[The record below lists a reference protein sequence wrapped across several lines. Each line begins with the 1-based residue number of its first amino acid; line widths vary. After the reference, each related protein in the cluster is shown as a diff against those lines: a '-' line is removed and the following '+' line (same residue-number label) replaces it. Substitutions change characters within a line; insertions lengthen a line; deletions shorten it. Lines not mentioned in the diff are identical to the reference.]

1 MGFRLLRGSVINCGT
16 ADSLSCHA
24 GFIVLPCW
32 DCSFSKCKKL
42 SWCAHWPYVASS
54 LRTLNL
60 IRGVVVGTVRDASGS
75 NVAGARV
82 SLTDLS
88 RGSTR
93 TTLAAADGTYQFP
106 SVPISRYSITV
117 MGAGFGSQTSQPFQ
131 LTIDARQRVDF
142 ALTVAQVQTMVDV
155 EANVTALQ
163 VESADRG
170 QTIEAEQI
178 RELPLNGR
186 YYSDLVLF
194 STGVTPAPSAFGSS
208 SSFREGSFNVNG
220 LRSTTNNFVLDGL
233 DNNYFGTSNQG
244 FANEVVQPP
253 PDAVAEFRV
262 ETNNASAQY
271 GRSGG
276 AAIIS
281 SLRSGINAFHGN
293 VWEFF
298 RNTVLNANG
307 YFTTAAGKPRLNR
320 NQFGFTFGGPI
331 VKNHTFFFADY
342 EGFRQVAS
350 TVSSAVLPTLA
361 QRLGNFGAGVPI
373 RNPYTNVVY
382 TSGNVPST
390 DIIRF
395 ASTVLAALPT
405 PTSTA
410 AANCTTLYR
419 ITDNRQKGDIKIDHN
434 VSDRLRLFGRYD
446 QSEFNVFDP
455 GIIPGLAGG
464 NGNGFQTV
472 PIKSV
477 AGGVTWTISA
487 HTLLDGGFG
496 YSQSDAGK
504 TPPLTGGP
512 SMQTMFGIPGLPT
525 DPALT
530 GGITSETLIGFSALG
545 RQATSPQFQHP
556 KLFNPKVNVT
566 HIVGAHAFKMGAE
579 YQWLG
584 VRTLDVNPIL
594 GRDVYSGLFTAPAVG
609 TPLANGGT
617 LTAAQ
622 ITANSALYSLA
633 DFLYGARNQYQLVN
647 PGYVHHRQQAGFFY
661 VQDDWKVSLTVT
673 LNLGLRY
680 ELVTPFYER
689 DNLLSNY
696 DPTSNSILLAKAGS
710 MYNRSLVQTDTN
722 NLAPRIGVA
731 AQVTPRTVVHAGYSA
746 GYINTNRTGTSYL
759 AYNGPRFVL
768 ATVTQSAP
776 TSAAFRTTQQGFPD
790 GFTSSATF
798 NPRNSTVQYIPKNSP
813 SGKVNSYYVSLQRQ
827 LPGRWLFD
835 VAYVGNKA
843 NNLIIINDINQARP
857 NAVGEN
863 TNVELRRPNLAFS
876 SIAATLPYGYSNYNA
891 LQVRVEKQSSG
902 GFYFLNSFTYSKNM
916 DVAAQAFDNNNGNN
930 TAVQNINNIA
940 ADYGIS
946 NYHRPFNNVTSL
958 VYQLP
963 FGHSRR
969 MLASAPR
976 IVDEFVGGWD
986 INAIVNARSGEPVTL
1001 TYTPDA
1007 QHQVVPVI
1015 SVLGRNAYRPNVS
1028 GSPVLSNRTPQKY
1041 LNNAAVSVPT
1051 YYSPFGN
1058 SARNTFRGYAYYTT
1072 DLGLSKS
1079 FALTEQAHILFR
1091 SEGFNVFNHS
1101 NFTAPDGNISN
1112 STFGVITS
1120 TYAARVLQFA
1130 LKVQF

>member
-1 MGFRLLRGSVINCGT
+1 M
-16 ADSLSCHA
+16 
-24 GFIVLPCW
+24 
-32 DCSFSKCKKL
+32 
-42 SWCAHWPYVASS
+42 
-54 LRTLNL
+54 
-60 IRGVVVGTVRDASGS
+60 GTVRDAAGAS
-75 NVAGARV
+75 VAGARL
-82 SLTDLS
+82 SLTDLN
-88 RGSTR
+88 RGST
-93 TTLAAADGTYQFP
+93 LSAVSASDGTYQFP
-106 SVPISRYSITV
+106 SVPISRYSLTV
-117 MGAGFGSQTSQPFQ
+117 VGAGFGSQVSQPFQ
-131 LTIDARQRVDF
+131 LTLDAHQRIDF
-142 ALTVAQVQTMVDV
+142 ALAVAQVQSTVDV
-155 EANVTALQ
+155 QANVTALQ
-163 VESADRG
+163 VDSADRG
-170 QTIEAEQI
+170 QTIQADQI

-186 YYSDLVLF
+186 YYSDLVLL

-220 LRSTTNNFVLDGL
+220 LRSTTNNYVLDGL

-253 PDAVAEFRV
+253 PDAIAEFRV

-281 SLRSGINAFHGN
+281 SLRSGTNQFHGN

-350 TVSSAVLPTLA
+350 TVALAVLPTLQ

-373 RNPYTNVVY
+373 RNPYTNAVY
-382 TSGNVPST
+382 TNGNIPAT

-395 ASTVLAALPT
+395 ASTVLAALPS
-405 PTSTA
+405 PTSTT
-410 AANCTTLYR
+410 AANYTTLYR
-419 ITDNRQKGDIKIDHN
+419 ITDNRQKGDVKIDHSF
-434 VSDRLRLFGRYD
+434 SDRLRLFGRYD
-446 QSEFNVFDP
+446 QSAFNVFDP

-464 NGNGFQTV
+464 NGNGFQVV
-472 PIKSV
+472 PIKSA
-477 AGGVTWTISA
+477 AGGVTWTINA
-487 HTLLDGGFG
+487 RTLLDGGFG

-512 SMQTMFGIPGLPT
+512 SMQDLFGISGLPT

-530 GGITSETLIGFSALG
+530 GGITSETLIGFTALG

-566 HIVGAHAFKMGAE
+566 RIAGPHAFKVGAE

-594 GRDVYSGLFTAPAVG
+594 GRDVYSGLFTAPPVNTLLSNG
-609 TPLANGGT
+609 TR
-617 LTAAQ
+617 LTQAQ

-647 PGYVHHRQQAGFFY
+647 PGYVHHRQQAAFFY
-661 VQDDWKVSLTVT
+661 VQDDWKVSSTVT

-696 DPTSNSILLAKAGS
+696 DPTTNSILLAKSGS
-710 MYNRSLVQTDTN
+710 IYNRALVQTDTN

-731 AQVTPRTVVHAGYSA
+731 AQVTQRTVVHAGYSA

-759 AYNGPRFVL
+759 AYNAPRFVL
-768 ATVTQSAP
+768 ATVTQSSP
-776 TSAAFRTTQQGFPD
+776 TLPTFRSTQQGFPD

-798 NPRNSTVQYIPKNSP
+798 NPRNSTVQYVPKNAP
-813 SGKVNSYYVSLQRQ
+813 SGKVNSYYLSVQRQ

-835 VAYVGNKA
+835 VAYVGNNA
-843 NNLIIINDINQARP
+843 NNLVIINDINQARP

-863 TNVELRRPNLAFS
+863 TNVELRRPNQAFS
-876 SIAATLPYGYSNYNA
+876 SIAATLPYGYSNYNG

-902 GFYFLNSFTYSKNM
+902 GFYFLNSFTYSKTM
-916 DVAAQAFDNNNGNN
+916 DIASQAFDNSNGNN
-930 TAVQNINNIA
+930 TAVQDINNIA
-940 ADYGIS
+940 ADYGVS
-946 NYHRPFNNVTSL
+946 NYNRPFNNVTSL

-963 FGHSRR
+963 FGRGRR
-969 MLASAPR
+969 MLATAPR
-976 IVDEFVGGWD
+976 IVDVLAGGWD
-986 INAIVNARSGEPVTL
+986 VNSIVNARSGEPVTL

-1007 QHQVVPVI
+1007 LHQVVPVI

-1041 LNNAAVSVPT
+1041 LNSATVSVPA

-1058 SARNTFRGYAYYTT
+1058 TARNTFRGYAYYTT

-1079 FALTEQAHILFR
+1079 FAMTERASVLFR
-1091 SEGFNVFNHS
+1091 SEAFNLFNHS

-1112 STFGVITS
+1112 GTFGVITS
-1120 TYAARVLQFA
+1120 TYPARVLQFA

>member
-1 MGFRLLRGSVINCGT
+1 MRKLFATGSL
-16 ADSLSCHA
+16 AL
-24 GFIVLPCW
+24 
-32 DCSFSKCKKL
+32 
-42 SWCAHWPYVASS
+42 CAVVSA
-54 LRTLNL
+54 RAQFDT
-60 IRGVVVGTVRDASGS
+60 GAVVGTVRDAAGS
-75 NVAGARV
+75 SVAGARLL
-82 SLTDLS
+82 LTDLS
-88 RGSTR
+88 RG
-93 TTLAAADGTYQFP
+93 TTLATVASSDGTYQFP
-106 SVPISRYSITV
+106 SVPIGRYSLTV
-117 MGAGFGSQTSQPFQ
+117 NGNGFGTQASQPFQ
-131 LTIDARQRVDF
+131 VTVDARQRVDF
-142 ALTVAQVQTMVDV
+142 ALTVAQLQTTVEVQASVPV
-155 EANVTALQ
+155 LQ
-163 VESADRG
+163 VDSADRG
-170 QTIEAEQI
+170 QTIQAEQI

-186 YYSDLVLF
+186 YYSDLVLL
-194 STGVTPAPSAFGSS
+194 STGVVPAPSAYGSS

-220 LRSTTNNFVLDGL
+220 LRSTTNNYVLDGL

-253 PDAVAEFRV
+253 PDAIAEFRV

-276 AAIIS
+276 ASIIS
-281 SLRSGINAFHGN
+281 SLRSGTNQFHGN

-320 NQFGFTFGGPI
+320 NQFGFTFGGPV

-350 TVSSAVLPTLA
+350 TVASAVLPTLQ

-373 RNPYTNVVY
+373 RNPYTNAIY
-382 TSGNVPST
+382 TTGMIPST

-395 ASTVLAALPT
+395 ASTVLAALPA
-405 PTSTA
+405 PTSTS
-410 AANCTTLYR
+410 AANYTTLYR
-419 ITDNRQKGDIKIDHN
+419 ITDNRQKGDFKLDHSF
-434 VSDRLRLFGRYD
+434 SDRLRIFGRYD
-446 QSEFNVFDP
+446 QSSSNVFDP

-464 NGNGFQTV
+464 NGNGYQIV
-472 PIKSV
+472 PIKSA
-477 AGGVTWTISA
+477 AGGLTWTINDR
-487 HTLLDGGFG
+487 TLLDGGFG

-512 SMQTMFGIPGLPT
+512 SMSDLFGIPGLPT

-530 GGITSETLIGFSALG
+530 GGITSETLIGFTALG

-556 KLFNPKVNVT
+556 KLFNPKVNLTRIAVPHT
-566 HIVGAHAFKMGAE
+566 FKVGAE

-609 TPLANGGT
+609 TKLANGTT

-647 PGYVHHRQQAGFFY
+647 PGYVHHRQQAGFLY
-661 VQDDWKVSLTVT
+661 VQDDWKVSPTMT

-696 DPTSNSILLAKAGS
+696 DPTSNSILLAKSGS
-710 MYNRSLVQTDTN
+710 IYNRALVQTDTN
-722 NLAPRIGVA
+722 NLAPRVGVA
-731 AQVTPRTVVHAGYSA
+731 VQATPKTVVHAGYSQ

-776 TSAAFRTTQQGFPD
+776 TSPTFRTTQQGFPD

-798 NPRNSTVQYIPKNSP
+798 NARNSTVQYMPKNAP
-813 SGKVNSYYVSLQRQ
+813 SGKVNSYYLSVQRQ
-827 LPGRWLFD
+827 LPGKWLFD
-835 VAYVGNKA
+835 VAYVGNNA

-863 TNVELRRPNLAFS
+863 TNVELRRPNQAFS
-876 SIAATLPYGYSNYNA
+876 SIAATLPYGYSNYNG
-891 LQVRVEKQSSG
+891 LQVKVEKQSSQ

-916 DVAAQAFDNNNGNN
+916 DVVAQAFDNSNGNN
-930 TAVQNINNIA
+930 TAVQDINNVA
-940 ADYGIS
+940 ADYGVS
-946 NYHRPFNNVTSL
+946 NYNRPFNNVTSL

-963 FGHSRR
+963 FGRGRR
-969 MLASAPR
+969 MLGSAPR
-976 IVDEFVGGWD
+976 IVDALAGGWD
-986 INAIVNARSGEPVTL
+986 INSIVNARSGEPVTL

-1041 LNNAAVSVPT
+1041 LNSSNVSVPA
-1051 YYSPFGN
+1051 YYAPFGN
-1058 SARNTFRGYAYYTT
+1058 SSRNSFRGYAYYTT

-1079 FALTEQAHILFR
+1079 FAIIESTRVLFR
-1091 SEGFNVFNHS
+1091 SEAFNLFNHS

-1112 STFGVITS
+1112 STFGVITN
-1120 TYAARVLQFA
+1120 TYPARVLQFA